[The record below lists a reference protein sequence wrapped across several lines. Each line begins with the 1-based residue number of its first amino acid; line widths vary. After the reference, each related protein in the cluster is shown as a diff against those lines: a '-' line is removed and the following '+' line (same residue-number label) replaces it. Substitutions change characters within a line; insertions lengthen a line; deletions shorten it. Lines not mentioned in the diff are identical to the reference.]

1 MADMGYHMALCALS
15 FLILA
20 GVTSALSGQKVSHY
34 GQNVVEW
41 SLLARLIIR
50 V

>member
-1 MADMGYHMALCALS
+1 VADMGYHMVLCALS

-20 GVTSALSGQKVSHY
+20 GMTSPLSGQKVSHH
-34 GQNVVEW
+34 GQNVVQW